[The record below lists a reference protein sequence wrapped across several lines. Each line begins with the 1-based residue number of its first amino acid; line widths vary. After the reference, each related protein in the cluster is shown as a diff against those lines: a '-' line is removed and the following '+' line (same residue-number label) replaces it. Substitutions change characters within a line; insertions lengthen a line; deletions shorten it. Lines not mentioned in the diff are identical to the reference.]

1 MATKLISFFLGLT
14 IITCIFLPPPTNGTS
29 RGFPDL
35 RHHNKKTQTTG
46 FSTEL
51 KHVDSG
57 KNYLTKFERL
67 QRAIER
73 GNRRAKRIEAVILQG
88 STVASSSSQGVQAPV
103 SPGEGVYL
111 MNLSI
116 GTPPLQYQAIMDTG
130 SDLIWTQCEPC
141 TQCFNQSTPIY
152 DPQGSSSFSQLSCSS
167 QLCQDLA
174 QQTYCSTNSNG
185 TTFCDYFYVYGDSS
199 KTSGYLADETFTFG
213 SDRSVPVPNIGFG
226 CGTQN
231 QGSIQHGAGLVGM
244 GNGPVSLP
252 SQLGVNQF
260 SYYLPGMD
268 STTQTGTLGLGSGA
282 NGTTTSST
290 VTTPL
295 IKNSL
300 TPTFYYINPTGI
312 SVAGEQL
319 SIPAST
325 FAMNGNGTGGMI
337 IDSGTTLTYLAQN
350 AYDLVKEAMISSTNL
365 STVNSSSSTG
375 LDLCFQLP
383 QNTSDVPLPTMVFHF
398 QGGDLRLPTENYFI
412 PASAQVICLAMGP
425 MAEMSIYGNL
435 FQQNTLVLYD
445 TESWVL
451 SLTPDY

>member
-1 MATKLISFFLGLT
+1 METKLISFLLGLT
-14 IITCIFLPPPTNGTS
+14 ITCILLAPPTNGIA
-29 RGFPDL
+29 DL
-35 RHHNKKTQTTG
+35 RHQKKTQTNAG

-73 GNRRAKRIEAVILQG
+73 GNRRAKRIEAMILQAA
-88 STVASSSSQGVQAPV
+88 STASSSSSQGGQGVQTPV
-103 SPGEGVYL
+103 SPGNGEYL
-111 MNLSI
+111 MSVSI
-116 GTPPLQYQAIMDTG
+116 GTPPLPYQAIMDTG

-152 DPQGSSSFSQLSCSS
+152 NPQGSSSFSQLSCSS

-174 QQTYCSTNSNG
+174 QQTNCSSDG
-185 TTFCDYFYVYGDSS
+185 TSCDYQYGYGDGS
-199 KTSGYLADETFTFG
+199 TTQGYLANETFTFG
-213 SDRSVPVPNIGFG
+213 SESVPNIGFG

-231 QGSIQHGAGLVGM
+231 QGFQQGAGLFGM
-244 GNGPVSLP
+244 GHGPVSFP

-268 STTQTGTLGLGSGA
+268 SSTATTQTGTLGLGSGA

-295 IKNSL
+295 IQNSL
-300 TPTFYYINPTGI
+300 IPTFYYINPTGI
-312 SVAGEQL
+312 SVAGQKL
-319 SIPAST
+319 PIPAST

-337 IDSGTTLTYLAQN
+337 IDSGTTLTYVVSS
-350 AYDLVKEAMISSTNL
+350 AYSPVKEAMISSTNL
-365 STVNSSSSTG
+365 PTVNSSSTG

-383 QNTSDVPLPTMVFHF
+383 QNTSNVQLPTMVFHF
-398 QGGDLRLPTENYFI
+398 QGGDLQLPTANYFVL
-412 PASAQVICLAMGP
+412 ASPQVLCLAMGP
-425 MAEMSIYGNL
+425 MSGMSIYGNI

-445 TESWVL
+445 TENWVL
-451 SLTPDY
+451 SLTPNY